1 MATIQWRPEIN
12 PLTTPQSYRIRFA
25 PRNAAGIEDIAADIA
40 RQHPNFS
47 KADILT
53 ILRAEDEAVQARLL
67 NGEQV
72 TKEGS
77 FSWYLSFTGR
87 LESPDEPLPP
97 LDDCLQVNVR
107 VSPPFLAAIRQNAQ
121 TERLPMEK
129 KLPLISTAKDTLL
142 ELKDVLNPAG
152 ALQLN
157 GADLYFDRTQDGS
170 ECVIEGT
177 QSGKI
182 VQKRFI
188 KIEAS
193 EIILMPELPAQ
204 AHPWNNEHT
213 ISVTTRY
220 TEHGT
225 LRTGAYERMLRSPLT
240 LTNMG
245 HPHPPETG
253 ILTGSAASAYV
264 SVTGG
269 SVSADETLRIQ
280 VILDLRADALLFSLL
295 DMKEGGRAGAAMT
308 VTANG
313 ELTLQGFADSAVSSL
328 TVRVNNYAGLKEMI
342 RNDYGGRLVDVL
354 DVRTA

>member
-25 PRNAAGIEDIAADIA
+25 PRNAAGKEDIAADIA
-40 RQHPNFS
+40 LRHPHFS

-53 ILRAEDEAVQARLL
+53 ILNAEDEAIQARLL

-77 FSWYLSFTGR
+77 FSWYFSFTGR

-97 LDDCLQVNVR
+97 LDECLQLNVR
-107 VSPPFLAAIRQNAQ
+107 ISPPYLAAIRQNAQ

-152 ALQLN
+152 ALQLT
-157 GADLYFDRTQDGS
+157 GDDLYFDRKQGAG

-177 QSGKI
+177 QSGKT

-193 EIILMPELPAQ
+193 EIILMPDIQAQ
-204 AHPWNNEHT
+204 AHPWNNEYKV
-213 ISVTTRY
+213 SVSTRY
-220 TEHGT
+220 SEHGS
-225 LRTGAYERMLRSPLT
+225 LRTGTYERMLRSPLT
-240 LTNMG
+240 VHGLSSG
-245 HPHPPETG
+245 TG
-253 ILTGSAASAYV
+253 ILTGNAATAHVSIDGGTASADTV
-264 SVTGG
+264 
-269 SVSADETLRIQ
+269 LRIQ
-280 VILDLRADALLFSLL
+280 VILDLQGGRLLFSLL
-295 DMKEGGRAGAAMT
+295 DMQEGGAAGAA
-308 VTANG
+308 VIVPQNG
-313 ELTLQGFADSAVSSL
+313 EYILPGFAGSPASSVEI
-328 TVRVNNYAGLKEMI
+328 TVNNYAALWEMI

-354 DVRTA
+354 DVRV

>member
-12 PLTTPQSYRIRFA
+12 PLTTPASYRIRFA
-25 PRNAAGIEDIAADIA
+25 PRNAAGKEDIAADIA

-53 ILRAEDEAVQARLL
+53 ILNAEDEAIQARLL

-77 FSWYLSFTGR
+77 FSWYFSFTGR

-97 LDDCLQVNVR
+97 LDECLQLNVR
-107 VSPPFLAAIRQNAQ
+107 ISPPFLAAIRQNAQ
-121 TERLPMEK
+121 AERLPMEK

-152 ALQLN
+152 ALQLTGN
-157 GADLYFDRTQDGS
+157 DLYFDRKQGAG

-193 EIILMPELPAQ
+193 EIILMPDIPTQ
-204 AHPWNNEHT
+204 AHPWNNEYKV
-213 ISVTTRY
+213 SVSTRY
-220 TEHGT
+220 SEHGS
-225 LRTGAYERMLRSPLT
+225 LRTGTYERMLRSPLT

-245 HPHPPETG
+245 HPNPPEVG
-253 ILTGSAASAYV
+253 ILTGKEASPHV
-264 SVTGG
+264 SVIGG

-295 DMKEGGRAGAAMT
+295 DMQEGGKTSAAVM

-328 TVRVNNYAGLKEMI
+328 TVRVNNYAALKEML

-354 DVRTA
+354 EVRE